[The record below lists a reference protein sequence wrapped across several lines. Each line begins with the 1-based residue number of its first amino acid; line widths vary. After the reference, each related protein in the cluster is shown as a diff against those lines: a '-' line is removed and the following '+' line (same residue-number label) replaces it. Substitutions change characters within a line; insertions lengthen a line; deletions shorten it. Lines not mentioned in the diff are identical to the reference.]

1 MIIENFKT
9 EFKIIVAPGPN
20 EIKDASNINS
30 LCILD
35 NGKALDI
42 SQLSSLIK
50 DSSFVISNDTGPA
63 HMTSHLGVK
72 GVALF
77 GSHTTAYKVSI
88 ERENFKAIQ
97 VTDLNKLSPEKVFEY
112 FLQSLN

>member
-1 MIIENFKT
+1 MIQKNLN
-9 EFKIIVAPGPN
+9 A
-20 EIKDASNINS
+20 
-30 LCILD
+30 LCVLD

-50 DSSFVISNDTGPA
+50 DSAFVIANDTGPA
-63 HMTSHLGVK
+63 HMAAHLGAK
-72 GVALF
+72 GLTLF

-97 VTDLNKLSPEKVFEY
+97 VNDLSKLSTDKVLEKIV
-112 FLQSLN
+112 LN